1 MKNGVRARVLTLE
14 QDLQD
19 IIDGNHNGDGN
30 QTELDVV
37 VEIAKELISLL
48 KGA

>member
-1 MKNGVRARVLTLE
+1 VNKKTKARVSKLE
-14 QDLQD
+14 QELND
-19 IIDGNHNGDGN
+19 IIEGKFDLYNM
-30 QTELDVV
+30 TELDAV